1 MRRGRQNFELKL
13 FGCKNVPYVGQ
24 INVRWWG
31 EKYLGVQKAPGGAQ
45 EASGGAKKLQGAQ
58 EAYNKNRKNS
68 GDLFFFF
75 FFFFFLGDSKKITL
89 QGRQKFQPGGAEW
102 KTWLTLRHCQVV
114 LAVYTSNFVSYCN
127 F

>member
-31 EKYLGVQKAPGGAQ
+31 KIFGGTKSSRGRQK
-45 EASGGAKKLQGAQ
+45 ASGGAKKLQGAQ
-58 EAYNKNRKNS
+58 EAYKKNRKNS

-75 FFFFFLGDSKKITL
+75 FFFRRQQKNYFVGAPKISA
-89 QGRQKFQPGGAEW
+89 GERREW
-102 KTWLTLRHCQVV
+102 KTWLTLRHCIFVV
-114 LAVYTSNFVSYCN
+114 FFVVDCRL
-127 F
+127 